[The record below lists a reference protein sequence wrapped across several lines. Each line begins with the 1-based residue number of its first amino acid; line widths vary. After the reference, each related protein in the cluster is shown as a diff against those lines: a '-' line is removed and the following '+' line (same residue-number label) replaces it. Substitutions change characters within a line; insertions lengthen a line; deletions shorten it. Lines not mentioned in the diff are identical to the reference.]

1 MFCFSTQSTYT
12 HTMLPGSAHHRPTP
26 GLSIFFCLSTSFFYA
41 IPVWMTLSL
50 QDCTFLA
57 WGAYGRGGWSQDQ
70 PSFRPPLHFNRRPPP
85 LPTQA
90 PLTGGGCKTRTVGG
104 GANSR
109 QSSSLFAL
117 PIPSQPSSSVLTAV
131 SAAFSVSRTGHGARV
146 LKGVCRGFRENETQG
161 AALSVELR
169 HQSFWDSQT
178 KGGSSKGWILGPGDQ
193 GLKRC

>member
-1 MFCFSTQSTYT
+1 MVEAGGARTNPALG
-12 HTMLPGSAHHRPTP
+12 LP
-26 GLSIFFCLSTSFFYA
+26 STSTA
-41 IPVWMTLSL
+41 GLPLSQPKL
-50 QDCTFLA
+50 HSLVE
-57 WGAYGRGGWSQDQ
+57 GA
-70 PSFRPPLHFNRRPPP
+70 RPERW
-85 LPTQA
+85 
-90 PLTGGGCKTRTVGG
+90 GG

-131 SAAFSVSRTGHGARV
+131 SAAFSVSRAGHGARV